1 MPAESSSKQVKNV
14 SDDSAAVCSGC
25 FGTGVKIVPGKGAKI
40 CDECQQPKSD
50 RLLTAAHIPT
60 HFRNCDF
67 SNYEPIGTSQHWAA
81 EGCKQFVD
89 NYPAVDRG
97 LLLMGPVGVGKTH
110 LAVSIIRGLLKKG
123 VPCRFSEFGSL
134 LKKIQD
140 SYNPISGTSEMRVLA
155 PIYQA
160 EVLVLDELGASVPTD
175 WVRDT
180 MYQIINT
187 RYNENRVTVFT
198 TNFMDDRPD
207 FRRSE
212 DESYSDQK
220 RSLSSKSDKKVPP
233 SIAYTLDERIGIP
246 LRSRLYQMC
255 TLFVI
260 KGEDFRKKE
269 SRRISDDSNRT

>member
-1 MPAESSSKQVKNV
+1 MPAESSSKKARNV
-14 SDDSAAVCSGC
+14 IADNAAVCPGC
-25 FGTGVKIVPGKGAKI
+25 FGTGVKIVAGKGAKI
-40 CDECQQPKSD
+40 CDECRPPQSD
-50 RLLTAAHIPT
+50 RLLTAAHIPA
-60 HFRNCDF
+60 HFRDCDF
-67 SNYEPIGTSQHWAA
+67 SNYEPVGRSQHWAA

-89 NYPAVDRG
+89 DYPAVDRG

-140 SYNPISGTSEMRVLA
+140 SYNAISGTSEMRVLV

-198 TNFMDDRPD
+198 TNFMDDRPAPQ
-207 FRRSE
+207 RGE

-220 RSLSSKSDKKVPP
+220 RSFSSKVDQKVPP
-233 SIAYTLDERIGIP
+233 SIAYTLDERIGTP

-255 TLFVI
+255 TQFVI
-260 KGEDFRKKE
+260 KGEDFRKKK
-269 SRRISDDSNRT
+269 SRRIGDD